1 MHKLELN
8 PWCITTDFLC
18 YFAQNK
24 ESTRNEIAVSGTQI
38 SKSQTTTEI
47 NNINYSHSFSI
58 AREIWLDRCSKHLI
72 LILTLQYLY
81 NIPIIFWTFSCPIRR
96 PTALKHTIR
105 CFTTASQP
113 FHWPQ
118 TPVWLYWT
126 QNICC
131 SGAKKNPA
139 IVSWNGLC
147 QHMYRLKMKKRKDG
161 TVGKLRRLFVNSNN
175 TNRGKRVA
183 LLQDKWSPAVGSSV
197 CIKGKLCSA
206 LPPLPSARGS
216 MSTFSLDP
224 WRWLNTK
231 LHTL

>member
-131 SGAKKNPA
+131 SGAKKSRYCLLKWA
-139 IVSWNGLC
+139 VSTHVPT
-147 QHMYRLKMKKRKDG
+147 QDEETKR
-161 TVGKLRRLFVNSNN
+161 RYS
-175 TNRGKRVA
+175 
-183 LLQDKWSPAVGSSV
+183 W
-197 CIKGKLCSA
+197 
-206 LPPLPSARGS
+206 
-216 MSTFSLDP
+216 
-224 WRWLNTK
+224 
-231 LHTL
+231 